1 MPCLYNK
8 IIKEKTIMKFFE
20 MVMLALNTD
29 ITNGKHLFGSL
40 ISDGSLLVIGVI
52 TVIAVLAA
60 VVIILRK
67 KKKDNKNDNNNE

>member
-1 MPCLYNK
+1 
-8 IIKEKTIMKFFE
+8 MKFFE